1 MLSDNLG
8 ANLDNLRRVRD
19 PRNRGNISASFVLT
33 VAAAGGGPRPGFGTE
48 RFELVT
54 FEVTD
59 RHAAPARRRG
69 SLWRIPASSPS
80 ACC

>member
-33 VAAAGGGPRPGFGTE
+33 VAAAGGGPRPG
-48 RFELVT
+48 L
-54 FEVTD
+54 
-59 RHAAPARRRG
+59 ARSG
-69 SLWRIPASSPS
+69 LSW
-80 ACC
+80 